1 MQLFEFQCELSPAQ
15 TLKQMA
21 EQHQQHKN
29 MGMPFVRSPMAN
41 NPGAQ
46 QQVNPNRNN
55 IVNSGPFGNDFS
67 QFNNT
72 DFINN
77 STGNNSQFELAAKQE
92 MMFSQQQQQTHHM
105 PPQMQT
111 KLNPNAFNKQQFP
124 YNSPNSIG
132 MCICNVYIKTI

>member
-1 MQLFEFQCELSPAQ
+1 
-15 TLKQMA
+15 MA

-41 NPGAQ
+41 NQNAP
-46 QQVNPNRNN
+46 QVNPNRNN

-67 QFNNT
+67 QFNSS

-77 STGNNSQFELAAKQE
+77 STGGNAQFELAAKQE
-92 MMFSQQQQQTHHM
+92 MMFSQQQTHHM

-111 KLNPNAFNKQQFP
+111 KLNPNAFSKQQQFP
-124 YNSPNSIG
+124 YGSPNPIG
-132 MCICNVYIKTI
+132 ILKI